1 MAVYFGVVRDNHI
14 ELEGGTRLAEGTR
27 VEVRPLPADASD
39 MAAAEE
45 LVKARL
51 RAAGLLAPVRATDGE
66 ADDEEFEPVVVRGEP
81 LSEQIVRERR

>member
-1 MAVYFGVVRDNHI
+1 MAVYYGVVQGNHI
-14 ELEGGTRLAEGTR
+14 ELEGGVRLAEGTR
-27 VEVRPLPADASD
+27 VEVRPLPADAGD

-51 RAAGLLAPVRATDGE
+51 RAAGLLALAPAADDE

-81 LSEQIVRERR
+81 LSEEIIRERR